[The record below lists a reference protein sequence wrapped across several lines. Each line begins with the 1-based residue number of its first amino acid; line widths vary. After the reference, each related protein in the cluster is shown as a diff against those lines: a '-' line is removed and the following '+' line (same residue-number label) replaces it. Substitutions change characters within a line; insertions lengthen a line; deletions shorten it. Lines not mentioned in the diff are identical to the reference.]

1 MWNSVGMC
9 PDCVLEVDDLT
20 VGFPSLADGWT
31 HPVESVSLAISA
43 GERVGLVGE
52 SGSGKSLT
60 ALASLGLVPEPG
72 RILGGS
78 SRAGG
83 IDVRSASLDELHRIC
98 GGIVGLAFQ
107 EAAEALNPVYAV
119 GFQIAETVSTH
130 HRVTRREAWAR
141 TISLL
146 AEVAIDDPANIAQ
159 AYPHELSGGQA
170 QRVMLALALAGRPR
184 LLIADE
190 PTSALDVVT
199 QAQVVDLLERLTRDQ
214 GLALLLISHDLRV
227 VESVVERV
235 IVMYAGRVIEEG
247 PTAAVFSAP
256 LHPYTEML
264 LASAPGRR
272 SRLDDSLQGPAASFA
287 KAAIHGCR
295 FSHRCPIAEPACSE
309 EEPALRQIGPGRR
322 VRCPLVEPNGGETS
336 G

>member
-1 MWNSVGMC
+1 MC
-9 PDCVLEVDDLT
+9 PDNVLEIDDLT

-31 HPVESVSLAISA
+31 HPVESVSLAVAA

-72 RILGGS
+72 KILDGS

-83 IDVRSASLDELHRIC
+83 IDVRSASLDELHRIR

-107 EAAEALNPVYAV
+107 EAAEALNPVYTV

-130 HRVTRREAWAR
+130 HRVTRREAWDR

-146 AEVAIDDPANIAQ
+146 AEVAIDEPENIAR

-170 QRVMLALALAGRPR
+170 QRVMLALALAGRPQM
-184 LLIADE
+184 LIADE

-199 QAQVVDLLERLTRDQ
+199 QAQVMELLERLTREH

-256 LHPYTEML
+256 LHPYTKML

-272 SRLDDSLQGPAASFA
+272 GRLDDSLQDPATSFA
-287 KAAIHGCR
+287 RPAVRGCR
-295 FSHRCPIAEPACSE
+295 FCHRCPIAEPTCRE
-309 EEPALRQIGPGRR
+309 EEPDLLSAGPGRR
-322 VRCPLVEPNGGETS
+322 VRCPLTEPIGGETS

>member
-1 MWNSVGMC
+1 MRDNY
-9 PDCVLEVDDLT
+9 VLKVDDLT
-20 VGFPSLADGWT
+20 VGFPSLEEGWT
-31 HPVESVSLAISA
+31 HPVDSVSLEVSA

-60 ALASLGLVPEPG
+60 ALACLGLVPEPG
-72 RILGGS
+72 RILDGS

-83 IDVRSASLDELHRIC
+83 IDVRSASLDELHRLR

-107 EAAEALNPVYAV
+107 EAAEALNPVYTV

-130 HRVTRREAWAR
+130 HRVTRREAWNR
-141 TISLL
+141 TVSLL
-146 AEVAIDDPANIAQ
+146 AEVAVDEPETIAA

-170 QRVMLALALAGRPR
+170 QRVMLALALAGRPQ

-199 QAQVVDLLERLTRDQ
+199 QAQVIKLLERLTHEQ
-214 GLALLLISHDLRV
+214 GLALLLISHDLLV
-227 VESVVERV
+227 VENAVERV

-247 PTAAVFSAP
+247 PTDAIFSTP

-272 SRLDDSLQGPAASFA
+272 SRLDASIQGPATSFA
-287 KAAIHGCR
+287 KPADRGCR
-295 FSHRCPIAEPACSE
+295 FSHRCPIVEPGCRD
-309 EEPALRQIGPGRR
+309 EEPALQQIGPGRR
-322 VRCPLVEPNGGETS
+322 VRCIVDHGKKLVRNAG
-336 G
+336 